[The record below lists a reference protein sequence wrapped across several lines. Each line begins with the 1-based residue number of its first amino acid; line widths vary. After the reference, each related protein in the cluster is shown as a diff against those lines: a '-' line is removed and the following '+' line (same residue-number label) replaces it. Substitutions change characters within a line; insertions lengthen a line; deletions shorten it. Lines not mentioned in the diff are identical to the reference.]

1 MQKFNQM
8 RGNASKNW
16 HHAHDCGKPFNLFI
30 NCLLNRLTFDQLYLC
45 FIPER
50 RKKVRSPI
58 DSTILNLPPITIEPG
73 QTYQLYTKLKSFCG
87 TVLCWLMIRQALAR
101 EKNDATM
108 EKANQM
114 EMVNEMTV
122 RKNDENRFANGKWC
136 RMNPDKSY
144 ITIGIDNRWSDKP
157 NSMANNDESASSRS
171 NQPIATHKLQFAI
184 KVLSITTEI
193 TWKIPLVDL
202 HRTHLHHS
210 KVESK
215 RVRFCS
221 TACR

>member
-58 DSTILNLPPITIEPG
+58 DSTILNLPPITIGPG
-73 QTYQLYTKLKSFCG
+73 QTYQLHTKLKSFCG
-87 TVLCWLMIRQALAR
+87 TVLCWLMIRRALAR
-101 EKNDATM
+101 KKWCHNGKSQQNGNGEWNDSEK
-108 EKANQM
+108 K
-114 EMVNEMTV
+114 
-122 RKNDENRFANGKWC
+122 RFANGKWC
-136 RMNPDKSY
+136 RINH
-144 ITIGIDNRWSDKP
+144 ILQLEIDNRWSDKP